1 MSEQSKG
8 SGGARFAVGSIFVTW
23 VGISALANYAHGQ
36 DPAIGLLMA
45 AAPVGFA
52 AVTFVLEM
60 LVSRGH
66 SLGWVAGL
74 AMVMVAAGA
83 GVASYVGLFGLAR
96 EHGATKLVA
105 GLIPIAFD
113 GVVLAMSLAMRILSK
128 PIVAKELATPFGHR
142 DVTAMD
148 MAMAKR
154 QAELANEMA
163 KVEMAKDTVE
173 PLAMDVDKTLA
184 KWGVGHTE
192 YTPDD
197 WTGAVATPADVAT
210 SQMAMAGEIDSM
222 AAWFDG
228 AERAVDEMAK
238 KVATEAEAYV
248 ASAPAPIVKD
258 SSKVPA
264 AEAYTLALTGV
275 AKSDFTLG
283 QISEL
288 LGGHYGVSAR
298 TIRRQSWWPAVSERP
313 VSAPPAEGVN

>member
-36 DPAIGLLMA
+36 DWLIGLLMA

-66 SLGWVAGL
+66 KLGWVAGL

-96 EHGATKLVA
+96 EHGAAKPVA
-105 GLIPIAFD
+105 VLIPIAFD

-128 PIVAKELATPFGHR
+128 PIVAREQFGHVANEMPR
-142 DVTAMD
+142 VAKDTLDV
-148 MAMAKR
+148 AMAKR
-154 QAELANEMA
+154 EAELAIEMA
-163 KVEMAKDTVE
+163 KVELAKEAELAKLGQEREVAKLDTVAKDSLTRLAKIDAEMAK
-173 PLAMDVDKTLA
+173 PVD
-184 KWGVGHTE
+184 
-192 YTPDD
+192 
-197 WTGAVATPADVAT
+197 
-210 SQMAMAGEIDSM
+210 SEISE
-222 AAWFDG
+222 WFDG
-228 AERAVDEMAK
+228 AELAITQMGEQ
-238 KVATEAEAYV
+238 VAREAEAYV
-248 ASAPAPIVKD
+248 AATPAPAVKD

-264 AEAYTLALTGV
+264 VEAAELARTGRDF
-275 AKSDFTLG
+275 SDLRMG
-283 QISEL
+283 EISEL

-298 TIRRQSWWPAVSERP
+298 TIRRQSWWPAVSGRP
-313 VSAPPAEGVN
+313 VSAPPSEGVN

>member
-1 MSEQSKG
+1 MSEQKS

-66 SLGWVAGL
+66 RLGWVAGL

-96 EHGATKLVA
+96 EHGATRLVA

-128 PIVAKELATPFGHR
+128 PVVAKEQFGHVANDEPR
-142 DVTAMD
+142 VAKDRLDV
-148 MAMAKR
+148 AMAKR
-154 QAELANEMA
+154 DAELAIEMA
-163 KVEMAKDTVE
+163 KVDLAKQQQLATLGHERELAKMDTVAKDSLTRLAKIDAEMAK
-173 PLAMDVDKTLA
+173 PVD
-184 KWGVGHTE
+184 
-192 YTPDD
+192 
-197 WTGAVATPADVAT
+197 
-210 SQMAMAGEIDSM
+210 SEISE
-222 AAWFDG
+222 WFDG
-228 AERAVDEMAK
+228 AELAITQMGEQ
-238 KVATEAEAYV
+238 VAREAEAYV
-248 ASAPAPIVKD
+248 AAAPAPAAKD
-258 SSKVPA
+258 SVKVPA
-264 AEAYTLALTGV
+264 VEAAELATVG
-275 AKSDFTLG
+275 ARESDFTLG

-288 LGGHYGVSAR
+288 LGEYYGVSAR
-298 TIRRQSWWPAVSERP
+298 TIRRQSWWPAVSGRP